1 MGLGA
6 REGWVGRPLAR
17 TVAGEPWVVQGEEVF
32 LSATLSVLSVARD
45 FFFFFFFG
53 VAISLSPPIAC
64 AHLSD

>member
-6 REGWVGRPLAR
+6 REGWVGHPLDR

-45 FFFFFFFG
+45 FFFFFL
-53 VAISLSPPIAC
+53 VAISLAPPIAC